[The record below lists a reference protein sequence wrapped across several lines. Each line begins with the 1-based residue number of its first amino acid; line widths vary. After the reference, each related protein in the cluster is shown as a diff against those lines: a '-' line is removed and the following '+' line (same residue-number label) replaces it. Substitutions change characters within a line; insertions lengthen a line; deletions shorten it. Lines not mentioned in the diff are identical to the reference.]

1 MSLSLNLND
10 MDTFTFEF
18 HDEVSTSHPAGVE
31 ITYNVTAQAVAQY
44 DYCPLAGMDVFQGM
58 DFDILQIEYNGL
70 LLPCYMPKEPH
81 FAAWIDRVKEK
92 AREVYNRQAGKVFEG
107 VHVTKNGIHVT
118 LYDVIELNH
127 G

>member
-1 MSLSLNLND
+1 

-18 HDEVSTSHPAGVE
+18 HDEVFTSHPEGIEVS
-31 ITYNVTAQAVAQY
+31 YNVTAQAVAQY